1 MLFDNVV
8 AKEGSQVEFSVIL
21 PEVNIGKNVVIK
33 RAIVDRHCDIPD
45 GMEIGVDLELDAKRF
60 RVSKGKVVLVTSRML
75 NKLKQEAEEQTKKVY
90 KAEP

>member
-1 MLFDNVV
+1 
-8 AKEGSQVEFSVIL
+8 
-21 PEVNIGKNVVIK
+21 
-33 RAIVDRHCDIPD
+33 
-45 GMEIGVDLELDAKRF
+45 MEIGVDLELDAKRF